1 MDAKIDR
8 GFFLADGDWTCYRR
22 NYFQISATFSIDG
35 LGSYNE
41 HEIPCLVE
49 ANGRLHRVQQFMLGI
64 TSHMFNSRD
73 KTIDLIQH
81 TAKRDRGPRSTPPL
95 VPITAGG
102 DLRLSSIG
110 TTQTIATFERVQF
123 KTATANNGRRRAA
136 QQYHI
141 LCVEVYAQTE
151 TGQQI
156 KLCVAESERLVVRGR
171 SPGHYNDHNVRYSTQ
186 YSRKQ
191 SGESVQPDYPSSYPK
206 PPIMSPTAMTPTT
219 EYGPTSY
226 SSYGYHAYN
235 SIGSPYHQQ
244 HGPPYHP
251 VVVTEGPPSQPMG
264 IPSISDP
271 SSSESSSPD
280 LNNAEFTDNRAAAYH
295 HHHPPTSPYDQIV
308 RPLPS
313 TASSYYG
320 REGDE
325 LNGGNSGDWQRNRAA
340 SGSSI
345 STDHTTYSYSGY
357 SSHQQHQHPQYLPRN
372 GQYDLRAGQQHQMQ
386 EYPSRE
392 PPPMRWHPSQQQ
404 HHAQD
409 YLQESDHYN
418 AQAMAPPYSYDDHN
432 GKSETPAASSPGIAA
447 RNKETSDSDDKNTT
461 ERQHLS

>member
-1 MDAKIDR
+1 
-8 GFFLADGDWTCYRR
+8 
-22 NYFQISATFSIDG
+22 
-35 LGSYNE
+35 
-41 HEIPCLVE
+41 
-49 ANGRLHRVQQFMLGI
+49 
-64 TSHMFNSRD
+64 MFNSRD

-81 TAKRDRGPRSTPPL
+81 TAKRDRGPRNTPPR

-156 KLCVAESERLVVRGR
+156 KICVAESERLVVRGR

-191 SGESVQPDYPSSYPK
+191 SGESIQSDYAPSSYSK
-206 PPIMSPTAMTPTT
+206 PPIMSPTSMTPTA

-244 HGPPYHP
+244 HGPTYHP

-280 LNNAEFTDNRAAAYH
+280 LNNAEFTDNRAGPVYH
-295 HHHPPTSPYDQIV
+295 PHHHPPTSPYDQVV

-313 TASSYYG
+313 SAPYYS

-325 LNGGNSGDWQRNRAA
+325 SNGGDWQRNRAA

-345 STDHTTYSYSGY
+345 STEHTAYSYQGY
-357 SSHQQHQHPQYLPRN
+357 SPHLQYLPRN
-372 GQYDLRAGQQHQMQ
+372 GQYDLRAGHPPQMQ
-386 EYPSRE
+386 DYPSRE
-392 PPPMRWHPSQQQ
+392 PPPMRWHSSQQQ
-404 HHAQD
+404 QQQAHPHE
-409 YLQESDHYN
+409 YVQESEHYQ
-418 AQAMAPPYSYDDHN
+418 AQSMAPPYSYDDRK
-432 GKSETPAASSPGIAA
+432 GKSEQVSSPGP
-447 RNKETSDSDDKNTT
+447 RRREDYDDKTTT
-461 ERQHLS
+461 ERPHLPWSSYLLIGSLFPFLRFVCYLDAFFFLTLLQYLQTFTHSPCVSLHSFTFLIFVVNLASPTIYK